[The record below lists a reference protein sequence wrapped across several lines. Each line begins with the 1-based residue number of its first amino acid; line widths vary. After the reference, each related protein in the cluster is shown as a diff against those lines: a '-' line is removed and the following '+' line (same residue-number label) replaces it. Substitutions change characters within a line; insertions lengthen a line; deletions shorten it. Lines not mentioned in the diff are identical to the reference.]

1 MRPRST
7 VLPSP
12 PISAFRAAVVA
23 TALATVAA
31 ACGRRQPET
40 ALAPA
45 AAGEAEADT
54 TRFTAVWPQNAVVP
68 IEIQNNHTLDLTIY
82 AVQSGASQR
91 LGMATAVKSTYLRVP
106 VRHLGPGNEL
116 RLMAHAIGGSRRL
129 QSDQLVVL
137 PGQRVVWTIES
148 GFRHANASVW
158 E

>member
-12 PISAFRAAVVA
+12 SFSPLRAAAVA
-23 TALATVAA
+23 GALATVVGG
-31 ACGRRQPET
+31 CGRKQPES
-40 ALAPA
+40 APA
-45 AAGEAEADT
+45 PATAAETETDT

-129 QSDQLVVL
+129 QSDQLVVQ